1 MLEARRMRE
10 VLELRLAERSKKEEL
25 EAEKLAAQRHA
36 LENTMRTYDVEAK
49 EVETS
54 LKRERSELQERLRNV
69 ERLNAVAELLN
80 LPHSAS
86 IGEAWTVALADGMRS
101 VVLERDGLR
110 EDVKSIKTEVERL
123 RDEEKAARSIAA
135 KEAKARATLDAELVR
150 TRDELSRLSAVR
162 TNSEA
167 MAKELEAEKEK
178 RVAHLQQLG
187 VKRLRNQS
195 IARAWSAWHGTW
207 FEVTRKRRLM
217 RQA

>member
-1 MLEARRMRE
+1 
-10 VLELRLAERSKKEEL
+10 
-25 EAEKLAAQRHA
+25 
-36 LENTMRTYDVEAK
+36 
-49 EVETS
+49 
-54 LKRERSELQERLRNV
+54 
-69 ERLNAVAELLN
+69 
-80 LPHSAS
+80 
-86 IGEAWTVALADGMRS
+86 MRS

-187 VKRLRNQS
+187 VKRLRSQA
-195 IARAWSAWHGTW
+195 IARAWSAWHSTW
-207 FEVTRKRRLM
+207 FEMTKA
-217 RQA
+217 RQVMIATDCL